1 MNNRT
6 AEQNFTLR
14 SAKPKAEHK
23 PVPQDKLDKGAIRRR
38 IEDLTAP
45 QFKEVWDSL

>member
-6 AEQNFTLR
+6 PAQAYTLR

-23 PVPQDKLDKGAIRRR
+23 PVAQDKLDKGAIRRR

-45 QFKEVWDSL
+45 QFKESY